1 MNLEKILD
9 KCIEL
14 NASDINIT
22 SEQHLAMRINRDIFI
37 FNDYEHHLSVYDV
50 QDICTKLFNSFIF
63 TYGKRWILSI

>member
-37 FNDYEHHLSVYDV
+37 K
-50 QDICTKLFNSFIF
+50 TTRWFIV
-63 TYGKRWILSI
+63 I